1 MAIFNVLN
9 FGAVGDGVHDDRA
22 AIQAAVDAAYAAGGG
37 TVYLPAGTYAIS
49 NGDVKPTYA
58 GIQLK
63 SNVTLEGAG
72 IGLSTI
78 KVMSGEA
85 PISGQT
91 SLMTGI
97 VRTPYDQVTSN
108 VTIRNITLDGNRD
121 NTTGKVDGFFTGT
134 RPGSTASS
142 FDITLSSVEI
152 MNCSGYGFDPHEIT
166 TRLRIENSRAHHNGL
181 DGFTLDYQVDAVI
194 LNNLAYAN
202 DRHGFNIVTSSYNM
216 LLEGNTSRDN
226 GSTGIVIQRGS
237 DNIPSPHHIII
248 RNNTI
253 TGNFTDGIL
262 IKYSTD
268 ILIEGNVISLNGKH
282 GISVAGSTWV
292 TIQTNQL
299 FSNSQKGNGT
309 YNEIH
314 LATYADATTGTTFPI
329 ANNFVLNNTISEPG
343 AIKAGY
349 GIWQIQSN
357 TGSHFEG
364 NTISGTTKGL
374 SLTPPQLDVALLDT
388 GASVGTAFTYVVPS
402 NSFIDIDVADAL
414 TYTAALANG
423 SALPSWLTFDPASRT
438 FSGTPST
445 AITLDVRVT
454 ATDKVGKTETDV
466 FQITVGSGSG
476 GGSNLPPSVANA
488 IPDQTRPEDASL
500 VYTVP
505 AGTFSDP
512 EGGALTLSAMLANGS
527 ALPSW
532 LQFNASTQTFSGT
545 PDQPQV
551 GSLTIRVTASDP
563 LGATTFDDFILTISN
578 TNDAPIVSSPISD
591 QSATIDSS
599 YSFAFA
605 ASTFTDVDPG
615 DTISYS
621 ATLSGGA
628 ALPAWLTFNPST
640 RTFSGTPAA
649 NDAGSITVRVTAT
662 DLAGATAFDEFLLS
676 VTSGL
681 TLTGTSGADT
691 LNGGAGNDTLS
702 GLGGADALYGFGGAD
717 ILDGGSGSDTMDGG
731 AGDDIY
737 YVDTST
743 DLVIE
748 AAGGG
753 TDTIR
758 STNSRTLDAN
768 VENGELLG
776 TGAINSTGNAL
787 ANTLTGNSGV
797 NILTGNAGD
806 DRLFG
811 GAGNDTLRGGT
822 GNDTLDGEAG
832 ADRMEGGDGN
842 DLFTVDNTGDTI
854 VEWVNSGAGGVDTV
868 RSTVSFTLAINV
880 ENLTLLGTNNLDATG
895 NGSAN
900 ILIGSDAANI
910 LDGKGGNDT
919 LSGLGG
925 SDAFVFSAALG
936 SANID
941 RVTDFQSGIDRIHLD
956 DAVFSG
962 LPTGNLA
969 AGAFVT
975 GSQALDAG
983 DRIIYDS
990 TTGALL
996 FDSDGTGSSGAVRFA
1011 TLSAGLTLSNADFF
1025 VI

>member
-1 MAIFNVLN
+1 MAIFNVLS

-72 IGLSTI
+72 MGSSII

-85 PISGQT
+85 PILGQT

-97 VRTPYDQVTSN
+97 LRTPYDQVTSN
-108 VTIRNITLDGNRD
+108 VTIRNITLDGNRA

-152 MNCSGYGFDPHEIT
+152 LNCSGYGFDPHEIT
-166 TRLRIENSRAHHNGL
+166 TRLTIENSRAHHNGL

-194 LNNLAYAN
+194 RNNIAYAN

-216 LLEGNTSRDN
+216 LLEGNTSSDN

-237 DNIPSPHHIII
+237 ENIPSPHHIII

-253 TGNFTDGIL
+253 TGNFNEGIL

-268 ILIEGNVISLNGKH
+268 ILIDGNVISLNGKQ

-292 TIQTNQL
+292 TIQTNEL

-314 LATYADATTGTTFPI
+314 LAPYADVTTGTTFPI
-329 ANNFVLNNTISEPG
+329 ANNFVLNNLIYEPG

-374 SLTPPQLDVALLDT
+374 SLTPPQLDLALLDT
-388 GASVGTAFTYVVPS
+388 GAAVGTAFTYVVPN

-454 ATDKVGKTETDV
+454 AADKVGKTETDV
-466 FQITVGSGSG
+466 FQITVGSGGG

-578 TNDAPIVSSPISD
+578 TNDAPIVSNPISD
-591 QSATIDSS
+591 QSASVNS
-599 YSFAFA
+599 PYSFAFA

-640 RTFSGTPAA
+640 RTFSGTPTA
-649 NDAGSITVRVTAT
+649 NDAGSIAVRVTAT
-662 DLAGATAFDEFLLS
+662 DLAGATAFDDFLLS
-676 VTSGL
+676 VTSTGL
-681 TLTGTSGADT
+681 TLTGTSGADA
-691 LNGGAGNDTLS
+691 LYGGGGSDTLS
-702 GLGGADALYGFGGAD
+702 GLGGADALYGFGAAD
-717 ILDGGSGSDTMDGG
+717 TLYGGDGND
-731 AGDDIY
+731 
-737 YVDTST
+737 
-743 DLVIE
+743 E
-748 AAGGG
+748 
-753 TDTIR
+753 
-758 STNSRTLDAN
+758 
-768 VENGELLG
+768 
-776 TGAINSTGNAL
+776 
-787 ANTLTGNSGV
+787 
-797 NILTGNAGD
+797 
-806 DRLFG
+806 LFG
-811 GAGNDTLRGGT
+811 GAG
-822 GNDTLDGEAG
+822 
-832 ADRMEGGDGN
+832 ADRMVGGRGNDRYHVDNVGDTVEEGGWSAS
-842 DLFTVDNTGDTI
+842 I
-854 VEWVNSGAGGVDTV
+854 DTV
-868 RSTVSFTLAINV
+868 FTSINYTIGSNV
-880 ENLTLLGTNNLDATG
+880 ENATSEGFGISLSGNSKNNV
-895 NGSAN
+895 
-900 ILIGSDAANI
+900 LIG
-910 LDGKGGNDT
+910 DGGNNTLNGGGGNDT

-925 SDAFVFSAALG
+925 SDFFVFSTALG

-962 LPTGNLA
+962 LATGNLA

-975 GSQALDAG
+975 GTRALDAG